1 MQIHVQQQQQT
12 QSALA
17 CSLVTA
23 SASISILHATR
34 HLCQLARY
42 TCAHTHA
49 CNPRL
54 HNEPPVTAHRRAV
67 GALSHTTLAWAH
79 GQHSFAAFSCW

>member
-42 TCAHTHA
+42 TCAQTHA
-49 CNPRL
+49 CNPSL
-54 HNEPPVTAHRRAV
+54 HNEPLTAHRRAV
-67 GALSHTTLAWAH
+67 SHTTLAWAH
-79 GQHSFAAFSCW
+79 GLHSDAAFSCW